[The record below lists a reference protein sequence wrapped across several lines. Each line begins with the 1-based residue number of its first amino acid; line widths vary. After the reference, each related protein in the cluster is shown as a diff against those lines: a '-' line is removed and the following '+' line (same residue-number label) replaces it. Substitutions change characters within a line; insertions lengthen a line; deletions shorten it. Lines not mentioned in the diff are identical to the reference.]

1 MEYRE
6 ARSKKLSFKGEA
18 KCTKRDASSSDNSAP
33 AKRKSKK
40 RHREPKDEVPHG
52 AVGWV
57 PIESLDDLE
66 GPIALYHR
74 DEQLYILAT
83 PPKDETRAQVD
94 MDEQAPALHALGNT
108 SLMESEP
115 QSAEQVF
122 AARRS
127 VPMAGSSDAEAAMF
141 SLKSLVGTYLSADR
155 HGRVSCASAA
165 IGALEMWTPVLLPDR
180 GDGAVAFTIHPPGL
194 SEDRFLSADTSN
206 TATGSS
212 HVALAKSAQPARLHA
227 SGTSIGYSQV
237 FFAKC
242 QAAIKQK
249 RKQATAE
256 TAADRDLGAV
266 LLSGNLT
273 ADEAIQAKRFQSFQ
287 GGRPRPAVGHSMSG
301 LSSAKQAGKYSEG
314 LLDRREKTKS
324 DRYCK

>member
-18 KCTKRDASSSDNSAP
+18 KCAGQGANSSNSDAS

-40 RHREPKDEVPHG
+40 RHRESKDEVSHG
-52 AVGWV
+52 AAGWV
-57 PIESLDDLE
+57 PVESLDDLE
-66 GPIALYHR
+66 GPISLYHR
-74 DEQLYILAT
+74 DEQLYIIAT
-83 PPKDETRAQVD
+83 PSKEAQVD
-94 MDEQAPALHALGNT
+94 LNEQAPALYVVGNA

-115 QSAEQVF
+115 LSAEQVF

-127 VPMAGSSDAEAAMF
+127 VPMAGPADAEAAMF
-141 SLKSLVGTYLSADR
+141 SLKSFAGTYLSADR

-165 IGALEMWTPVLLPDR
+165 IGALEMWSPVLLPDR
-180 GDGAVAFTIHPPGL
+180 GDGAVAFMIHPPGL
-194 SEDRFLSADTSN
+194 SEGRFLSADTGN
-206 TATGSS
+206 TAAESS
-212 HVALAKSAQPARLHA
+212 QGGMAKSTQPARLHA

-249 RKQATAE
+249 R
-256 TAADRDLGAV
+256 
-266 LLSGNLT
+266 
-273 ADEAIQAKRFQSFQ
+273 FQSIQ
-287 GGRPRPAVGHSMSG
+287 GGRPRSAVGHGMPDIG
-301 LSSAKQAGKYSEG
+301 NAKLAGKDSES
-314 LLDRREKTKS
+314 LLDRREKAKS